1 MEEVV
6 IAGVGMHEFGRFDDK
21 DYRDLGFVAAKRAL
35 EDANM
40 SLNEV
45 QAAFSANV
53 YEISA
58 AGHNVLEKLGVPG
71 IPIIN
76 VENACAS
83 GASAVRLAYQ
93 AIKNKEYDV
102 ALVVGFEKSPRG
114 FLPGAGYDRW
124 QEWTGLGANPL
135 YFASSIHEHMVE
147 YGTTREQL
155 AYIASKSHKNAVH
168 NPYAMFR
175 KELSIDEVLN
185 ARMVSDPLTLY
196 MLCAPNDGA
205 AAVVICNKKVAKSF
219 TEKPISIAASVLETR
234 RRGDMFVPAV
244 SAPANPPYPT
254 VAERA
259 AQSAYE
265 MASLG
270 PEDIDVAEIQDVD
283 AGSEIIYS
291 ERLGFCPIGE
301 GGARAE
307 AGETSIGGR
316 IPLNVNGG
324 ILSRGEPVG
333 ASSLGQIAEITW
345 QLRGEAGVNQVEG
358 AKVALSH
365 SEGAGGNS
373 CVTILTR

>member
-1 MEEVV
+1 MVEVV
-6 IAGVGMHEFGRFDDK
+6 IAGVGMHEFGRFNDK
-21 DYRDLGFVAAKRAL
+21 DYRELGSVAAKRAL

-40 SLNEV
+40 TMKNI
-45 QAAFSANV
+45 QAAFCANV

-58 AGHNVLEKLGVPG
+58 SGHNVLERLGLPG
-71 IPIIN
+71 IPIVN

-93 AIKNKEYDV
+93 AVQSGMYDIV
-102 ALVVGFEKSPRG
+102 LAVGFEKSPRG
-114 FLPGAGYDRW
+114 FLHGAGYDQW
-124 QEWTGLGANPL
+124 QELTGLGANPL
-135 YFASSIHEHMVE
+135 YFALNIHEHMVK
-147 YGTTREQL
+147 YGTTKEQI
-155 AYIASKSHKNAVH
+155 AYITYKSHKNAVH

-175 KELSIDEVLN
+175 KELSMEAILN

-205 AAVVICNKKVAKSF
+205 AAAVICNKKAAQRF
-219 TEKPISIAASVLETR
+219 TQKTVTIAASVLETR
-234 RRGDMFVPAV
+234 LRGDMFVPAV
-244 SAPANPPYPT
+244 SAPAQTSYPT
-254 VAERA
+254 LAERA
-259 AQSAYE
+259 AQAAYK

-291 ERLGFCPIGE
+291 ERLGFCPVGE
-301 GGARAE
+301 GGPRAQ
-307 AGETSIGGR
+307 AGETSLGGR
-316 IPLNVNGG
+316 IPINVSGG

-333 ASSLGQIAEITW
+333 ASSLAQIAEITW
-345 QLRGEAGVNQVEG
+345 QLRGEAGFHQVEG

-373 CVTILTR
+373 CVTILKK